1 MTLVCRKAASL
12 AAAHETY
19 TLALVILLIWSYIF
33 HDYFLF
39 DKIFIFDY
47 YAVDTIS
54 QFYPIEYFRVK
65 NLLSGHIPFWSFQ
78 FGLGENVYNLTAW
91 LNPFKFV
98 DRKSVV

>member
-1 MTLVCRKAASL
+1 MMSVVRLGAAVSSWRGISPRMTLACRRAASL

-65 NLLSGHIPFWSFQ
+65 HLLSGHIPF
-78 FGLGENVYNLTAW
+78 
-91 LNPFKFV
+91 
-98 DRKSVV
+98 